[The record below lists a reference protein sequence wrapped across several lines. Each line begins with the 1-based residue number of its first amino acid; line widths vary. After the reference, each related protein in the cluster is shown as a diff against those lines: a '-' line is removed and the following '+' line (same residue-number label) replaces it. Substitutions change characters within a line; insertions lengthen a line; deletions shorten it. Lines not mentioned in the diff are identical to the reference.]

1 VEFPPDLPSR
11 AFALAHLLDAV
22 GDAHGA
28 LEAAQ
33 HGRQFARRE
42 RAAAERFE
50 HGLQGGLRIVRAG
63 DGRQF
68 KRRRP
73 VCPGRPH
80 PFRAYPHGHRMTAL
94 GEKNDLAYCL
104 RRPLGELF
112 LHGDGLLVARAGRPA
127 GGIAALSW
135 LEFHDADSSP
145 VTPFRGKLL
154 T

>member
-42 RAAAERFE
+42 RAAGERFE

-73 VCPGRPH
+73 VGPARPR
-80 PFRAYPHGHRMTAL
+80 PLRDNPHGDRVTAL
-94 GEKNDLAYCL
+94 GPIDDVAH
-104 RRPLGELF
+104 RFRGPLGEL
-112 LHGDGLLVARAGRPA
+112 LLPARAGRPA

-135 LEFHDADSSP
+135 LEFHGRSSST
-145 VTPFRGKLL
+145 VNLLRGRIL